1 MKSSKIGEFSKM
13 DLKQLLEQ
21 LKEKRKQLEK
31 LRFDLDLQ
39 KLKDIRQIRATRVE
53 IAQILTVLNSKLRE
67 EEVQNETA

>member
-13 DLKQLLEQ
+13 DSKQLLEQ

-31 LRFDLDLQ
+31 MRFDLDMQ